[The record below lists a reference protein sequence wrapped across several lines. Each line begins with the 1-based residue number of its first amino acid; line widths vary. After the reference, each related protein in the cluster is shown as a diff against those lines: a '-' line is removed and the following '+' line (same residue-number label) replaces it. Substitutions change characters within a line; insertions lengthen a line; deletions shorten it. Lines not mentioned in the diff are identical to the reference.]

1 MRSTGGQNHTVSGIG
16 NIDVEFRSGKIN
28 VPSVLY
34 TPGITKNLLSVGS
47 LTDQDKT
54 LIFISE
60 DCFILNNLSLAI
72 EAFAPREATKGLY
85 RLRGVSPVEGPEINS
100 LSLSNKAAIWHKRL
114 GHFHIRGLQR
124 MINSAAVKGLPPLH
138 FPKHICGSC
147 QLGKQAKTK
156 MPKVTTHHASKIL
169 ELIHSDVR
177 GPFRVQST
185 GGAKFF
191 VTFIDD
197 FSKKIWIY
205 FISHKSHVLAKFQQF
220 VHFIE
225 TSTRKRIQKFRTDN
239 GGEYTSKAFHDFC
252 SVKGISREL
261 IPPYTPQRNG
271 VAERRN
277 RSLLDITR
285 CLLLDKS
292 LPGHL
297 WGEAVK
303 APGDIL
309 NLRSTKRHPDMT
321 PNELFSGLKPSIN
334 HLRIFGSPVFS
345 HISKPSKSKLDPR
358 SERCILL
365 SFDESA
371 KAYRCY
377 RPSTNK
383 VFISRDI
390 FIDEENSL
398 NSNSKFKPIETHDAI
413 YTPAPTRL
421 EESRVFLKTQTQG
434 CLLCR
439 DGG

>member
-1 MRSTGGQNHTVSGIG
+1 MRSAGGHNHTVSGIG
-16 NIDVEFRSGKIN
+16 NVDVKFRSGKIN

-47 LTDQDKT
+47 LTDHGKT
-54 LIFISE
+54 LIFRSE
-60 DCFILNNLSLAI
+60 GCFILNNHSLEI

-85 RLRGVSPVEGPEINS
+85 RLQGVSPARGPEINLVR
-100 LSLSNKAAIWHKRL
+100 LSTKVAIWHKRL

-124 MINSAAVKGLPPLH
+124 MVNSAAMKGLPPLQ
-138 FPKHICGSC
+138 FSKHIYGSC
-147 QLGKQAKTK
+147 QLGKQAKSK
-156 MPKVTTHHASKIL
+156 MPKATTHHASKIL
-169 ELIHSDVR
+169 ELIHSDVC
-177 GPFRVQST
+177 GPFRVPST

-220 VHFIE
+220 INLIE
-225 TSTRKRIQKFRTDN
+225 TSTGKRIQKLRTDN
-239 GGEYTSKAFHDFC
+239 GGEYTSKAFHDLC
-252 SVKGISREL
+252 STKGISREL
-261 IPPYTPQRNG
+261 IPPYTSQRNG

-303 APGDIL
+303 AAGDIL

-321 PNELFSGLKPSIN
+321 PNELFSGLKPSIT
-334 HLRIFGSPVFS
+334 HLRIFGSPAFS
-345 HISKPSKSKLDPR
+345 HIPKPSKSKLDPR
-358 SERCILL
+358 SEQCILL

-398 NSNSKFKPIETHDAI
+398 NSNSTLPPIEPPDAI
-413 YTPAPTRL
+413 HFPAPTRL
-421 EESRVFLKTQTQG
+421 EESRDSLISQTP
-434 CLLCR
+434 LSP
-439 DGG
+439 